1 MNPRATTLVSAFLVA
16 FLCGCATDYSWRS
29 SVPETMRTVAVPTF
43 RNESDVME
51 LGVIASRQVLREF
64 QREGTFK
71 IRRAGD
77 AAIEVQGVVKSV
89 SAGVSGYDRTTEMV
103 VRAYDLSAVV
113 EVTVVDRRARK
124 VLVDSRVYRPA
135 ITMTAGRDLSTA
147 RREAAGRLADELS
160 RQVVD
165 DVLNLKW

>member
-1 MNPRATTLVSAFLVA
+1 MKPFASLLAFAL
-16 FLCGCATDYSWRS
+16 LCGCATEYSWKS
-29 SVPETMRTVAVPTF
+29 SVPEGARTVAVPTF

-51 LGVIASRQVLREF
+51 FGALASRQVLREF

-77 AAIEVQGVVKSV
+77 AAVEVQGVVKSV
-89 SAGVSGYDRTTEMV
+89 TAGVTGYDRTTELLTS
-103 VRAYDLSAVV
+103 AYELSAVV
-113 EVTVVDRRARK
+113 EVSVIDKRMRK
-124 VLVDSRVYRPA
+124 VLVDAKVYRPSV
-135 ITMTAGRDLSTA
+135 TMTAGRDLSTA
-147 RREAAGRLADELS
+147 KREAAGRLADELS